1 MALSDPVSLTIST
14 VATAF
19 PRVST
24 AGSTSSYKT
33 SDGSRTF
40 SVSHQYGPKRN
51 RTQIRLDS
59 KKIAPDPLISAQNI
73 VHNAAIYTVFDR
85 GVTGFTPAELKVEFD
100 ALANAMLA
108 TSGSQLLKILGGES

>member
-1 MALSDPVSLTIST
+1 MALTDPLTLTIST
-14 VATAF
+14 VATSF

-24 AGSTSSYKT
+24 SGSSSSYKT

-40 SVSHQYGPKRN
+40 IASHQYGAKRV
-51 RTQIRLDS
+51 RTQVRLDA

-73 VHNAAIYTVFDR
+73 VHTMSTYVVIDR
-85 GVTGFTPAELKVEFD
+85 GVTGYTPAELKVEFD
-100 ALANAMLA
+100 ALANFLLA

>member
-1 MALSDPVSLTIST
+1 MALSDPINLTIAT
-14 VATAF
+14 VVTAF
-19 PRVST
+19 PRTGT
-24 AGSTSSYKT
+24 AGSSSTYKVP
-33 SDGSRTF
+33 DGSRTF
-40 SVSHQYGPKRN
+40 SVSHQYGQKRN

-59 KKIAPDPLISAQNI
+59 KKIAPDPLVSAQNI
-73 VHNAAIYTVFDR
+73 VHTAAIYTVIDR